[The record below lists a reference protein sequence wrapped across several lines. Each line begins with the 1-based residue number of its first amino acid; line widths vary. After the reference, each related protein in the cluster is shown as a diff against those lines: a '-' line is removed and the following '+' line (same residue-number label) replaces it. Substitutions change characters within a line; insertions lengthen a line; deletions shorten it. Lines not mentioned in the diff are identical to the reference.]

1 MRENI
6 KFQYVAILL
15 ICFLSIGLYLNS
27 LNNSF
32 HFDDTPN
39 IIENPYIRNLKDI
52 PSFLKGIS
60 SYVGKFRILS
70 MFSFAVNY
78 HFHKLNVYG
87 YHLVNLMLHI
97 LCGILVYFISR
108 NLFAFELKRIES
120 YTIDNNIEGKKVNL
134 LSFLTAMIFIA
145 HPIQVNAVTYI
156 AQRNE
161 ALASLFYLLSLF
173 LFIKGSS
180 KGGWKKALFLLGT
193 GFSFLCS
200 VFSKEIG
207 LTLPIVLILYDFLFI
222 CKTKK
227 EIQKRLKI
235 YLPLFLFL
243 ALYISFFL
251 KGGMLPLLIKG
262 SEEWLWTPWENLLTQ
277 TNVMIQYFKLLLLP
291 LPHWLNFDH
300 SFQVSKSLFEYP
312 TWISISVILLLLIL
326 ATILIK
332 KNRLIPFSI
341 FFFFIILA
349 PSSSLI
355 PLWDIMVE
363 YRLYLPIFSYSLI
376 LTMGIHYFY
385 QLLTRHY
392 SKKIAQG
399 VVVGISILTLCFY
412 SVITIERNKIF
423 KDDLTLW
430 SDAAKKS
437 PYKMRVHHNLGRAYL
452 MGGDINKAIQ
462 EAEIALRLSD
472 RYIRKESVKFILN
485 LLGGAYLDK
494 GEIDEALSM
503 YNRAIE
509 VAPNFATSYYNVSCL
524 YSLKKERAKAIDY
537 LKKAIALD
545 LRYKEKARV
554 DQDFNSLKGEKEFEE
569 LVR

>member
-15 ICFLSIGLYLNS
+15 ICFLSVGLYLNS

-52 PSFLKGIS
+52 PSFLKGMS

-134 LSFLTAMIFIA
+134 LSLLTATIFIA
-145 HPIQVNAVTYI
+145 HPIQVNSVTNI
-156 AQRNE
+156 VQRIE
-161 ALASLFYLLSLF
+161 ILASLFYLLSIFLF
-173 LFIKGSS
+173 LKGSLE
-180 KGGWKKALFLLGT
+180 KGWRKILFFLGT
-193 GFSFLCS
+193 GISYLCAI
-200 VFSKEIG
+200 FSKETG
-207 LTLPIVLILYDFLFI
+207 FTLPIVLIIFDFLFV

-227 EIQKRLKI
+227 EIQKRVLI
-235 YLPLFLFL
+235 YFPLFLL
-243 ALYISFFL
+243 LTIYISFFL
-251 KGGMLPLLIKG
+251 KGGILGLFIKG

-300 SFQVSKSLFEYP
+300 DFWVSKSLFEYP
-312 TWISISVILLLLIL
+312 TWVSVSVILLLLIS

-332 KNRLIPFSI
+332 KNRLIPFCI

-385 QLLTRHY
+385 QLLARHF
-392 SKKIAQG
+392 SKKIGQE

-524 YSLKKERAKAIDY
+524 YSLKKERAKAIEY

-554 DQDFNSLKGEKEFEE
+554 DQDFNSLKEEKEFEE

>member
-15 ICFLSIGLYLNS
+15 ICFLSVGLYLNS

-52 PSFLKGIS
+52 PSFLKGMS

-134 LSFLTAMIFIA
+134 LSLLTATIFIA
-145 HPIQVNAVTYI
+145 HPIQVNSVTNI
-156 AQRNE
+156 VQRIE
-161 ALASLFYLLSLF
+161 ILASLFYLLSIFLF
-173 LFIKGSS
+173 LKGSLE
-180 KGGWKKALFLLGT
+180 KGWRKILFFLGT
-193 GFSFLCS
+193 GISYLCAI
-200 VFSKEIG
+200 FSKETG
-207 LTLPIVLILYDFLFI
+207 FTLPIVLIIFDFLFV

-227 EIQKRLKI
+227 EIQKRVLI
-235 YLPLFLFL
+235 YFPLFLL
-243 ALYISFFL
+243 LTIYISFFL
-251 KGGMLPLLIKG
+251 KGGILGLFIKG

-300 SFQVSKSLFEYP
+300 DFWVSKSLFEYP
-312 TWISISVILLLLIL
+312 TWVSVSVILLLLIS

-332 KNRLIPFSI
+332 KNRLIPFCI

-385 QLLTRHY
+385 QLLARHF
-392 SKKIAQG
+392 SKKIGQE

-412 SVITIERNKIF
+412 SVTTIERNKIF

-524 YSLKKERAKAIDY
+524 YSLKKERAKAIEY

-554 DQDFNSLKGEKEFEE
+554 DQDFNSLKEEKEFEE

>member
-15 ICFLSIGLYLNS
+15 ICFLSVGLYLNS

-52 PSFLKGIS
+52 PSFLKGMS

-134 LSFLTAMIFIA
+134 LSLLTATIFIA
-145 HPIQVNAVTYI
+145 HPIQVNSVTNI
-156 AQRNE
+156 VQRIE
-161 ALASLFYLLSLF
+161 ILASLFYLLSIFLF
-173 LFIKGSS
+173 LKGSLE
-180 KGGWKKALFLLGT
+180 KGWRKILFFLGT
-193 GFSFLCS
+193 GISYLCAI
-200 VFSKEIG
+200 FSKETG
-207 LTLPIVLILYDFLFI
+207 FTLPIVLIIFDFLFV

-227 EIQKRLKI
+227 EIQKRVLI
-235 YLPLFLFL
+235 YFPLFLLL
-243 ALYISFFL
+243 AIYISFFL
-251 KGGMLPLLIKG
+251 KGGILGLFIKG

-300 SFQVSKSLFEYP
+300 DFWVSKSLFEYP
-312 TWISISVILLLLIL
+312 TWVSVSVILLLLIS

-332 KNRLIPFSI
+332 KNRLIPFCI

-385 QLLTRHY
+385 QLLARHF
-392 SKKIAQG
+392 SKKIGQE

-524 YSLKKERAKAIDY
+524 YSLKKERAKAIEY

-554 DQDFNSLKGEKEFEE
+554 DQDFNSLKEEKEFEE

>member
-1 MRENI
+1 
-6 KFQYVAILL
+6 
-15 ICFLSIGLYLNS
+15 
-27 LNNSF
+27 
-32 HFDDTPN
+32 
-39 IIENPYIRNLKDI
+39 
-52 PSFLKGIS
+52 
-60 SYVGKFRILS
+60 
-70 MFSFAVNY
+70 
-78 HFHKLNVYG
+78 
-87 YHLVNLMLHI
+87 MLHI

-134 LSFLTAMIFIA
+134 LSLLTATIFIA
-145 HPIQVNAVTYI
+145 HPIQVNSVTNI
-156 AQRNE
+156 VQRIE
-161 ALASLFYLLSLF
+161 ILASLFYLLSIFLF
-173 LFIKGSS
+173 LKGSLE
-180 KGGWKKALFLLGT
+180 KGWRKILFFLGT
-193 GFSFLCS
+193 GISYLCAI
-200 VFSKEIG
+200 FSKETG
-207 LTLPIVLILYDFLFI
+207 FTLPIVLIIFDFLFV

-227 EIQKRLKI
+227 EIQKRVLI
-235 YLPLFLFL
+235 YFPLFLL
-243 ALYISFFL
+243 LTIYISFFL
-251 KGGMLPLLIKG
+251 KGGILGLFIKG

-300 SFQVSKSLFEYP
+300 DFWVSKSLFEYP
-312 TWISISVILLLLIL
+312 TWVSVSVILLLLIS

-332 KNRLIPFSI
+332 KNRLIPFCI

-385 QLLTRHY
+385 QLLARHF
-392 SKKIAQG
+392 SKKIGQE
-399 VVVGISILTLCFY
+399 VVVGISILTLCFT

-524 YSLKKERAKAIDY
+524 YSLKKERAKAIEY

-554 DQDFNSLKGEKEFEE
+554 DQDFNSLKEEKEFEE

>member
-15 ICFLSIGLYLNS
+15 ICFLSVGLYLNS

-52 PSFLKGIS
+52 PSFLKGMS

-134 LSFLTAMIFIA
+134 LSLLTATIFIA
-145 HPIQVNAVTYI
+145 HPIQVNSVTNI
-156 AQRNE
+156 VQRIE
-161 ALASLFYLLSLF
+161 ILASLFYLLSIFLF
-173 LFIKGSS
+173 LKGSLE
-180 KGGWKKALFLLGT
+180 KGWRKILFFLGT
-193 GFSFLCS
+193 GISYLCAI
-200 VFSKEIG
+200 FSKETG
-207 LTLPIVLILYDFLFI
+207 FTLPIVLIIFDFLFV

-227 EIQKRLKI
+227 EIQKRVLI
-235 YLPLFLFL
+235 YFPLFLLL
-243 ALYISFFL
+243 AIYISFFL
-251 KGGMLPLLIKG
+251 KGGILGLFIKG

-300 SFQVSKSLFEYP
+300 DFWVSKSLFEYP
-312 TWISISVILLLLIL
+312 TWVSVSVILLLLIS
-326 ATILIK
+326 ATILIM
-332 KNRLIPFSI
+332 KNKLIPFSI

-385 QLLTRHY
+385 QLLARHF
-392 SKKIAQG
+392 SKKIGQE

-437 PYKMRVHHNLGRAYL
+437 PDKMRVHHNLGRAYL

-494 GEIDEALSM
+494 GEIDKALSM

-524 YSLKKERAKAIDY
+524 YSLKKERAKAIEY

-554 DQDFNSLKGEKEFEE
+554 DQDFNSLKEEKEFEE